1 MIIPTKLLFLCF
13 LFKFVFNNEGI
24 ITLSFKKE
32 IPNLNGV
39 QPKKVIDPT
48 VSDNLIMTEIKIGTE
63 PQAIKL
69 RIELSS
75 YLFYISGYNT
85 LSQIKF
91 DQRKSETYRKNE
103 DKSHYFSQS
112 KLNEGILSSDFIYY
126 ENNNDKKYNTTF
138 ILGTDTEKEKSG
150 GLIGLK
156 FDDKTTQSYTN
167 YNFINEIKKI
177 GVIKDYYFTIKYKD
191 NNSGELIVGDLP
203 HNYDNNYKNKE
214 FKTIYTNLEVDDK
227 NWSMDLD
234 LVYIADEQ
242 NSNNKSN
249 VGEKIYARLKIEK
262 SIIEGTSRFHQKLKN
277 YFMDELIN
285 NNLCYEI
292 KSDNYIS
299 YYCKQEANISKLKNI
314 YFFNKEL
321 NFTFELTYNDLFYH
335 NEYDGNNY
343 FLVVF
348 PIDDEEYGYSSYYW
362 TLGEPLFKKY
372 QFVFNKN
379 SKIIGLYVNTTIT
392 LDDNKDE
399 TKPETWWSRNKWYI
413 ILIIILVIVLSVL
426 GLMIYLYIKN
436 KPKRKIKANELD
448 DNYEYNLDPSKNK
461 LIN

>member
-1 MIIPTKLLFLCF
+1 
-13 LFKFVFNNEGI
+13 
-24 ITLSFKKE
+24 
-32 IPNLNGV
+32 
-39 QPKKVIDPT
+39 
-48 VSDNLIMTEIKIGTE
+48 
-63 PQAIKL
+63 
-69 RIELSS
+69 
-75 YLFYISGYNT
+75 
-85 LSQIKF
+85 
-91 DQRKSETYRKNE
+91 
-103 DKSHYFSQS
+103 
-112 KLNEGILSSDFIYY
+112 
-126 ENNNDKKYNTTF
+126 
-138 ILGTDTEKEKSG
+138 
-150 GLIGLK
+150 
-156 FDDKTTQSYTN
+156 
-167 YNFINEIKKI
+167 
-177 GVIKDYYFTIKYKD
+177 
-191 NNSGELIVGDLP
+191 
-203 HNYDNNYKNKE
+203 
-214 FKTIYTNLEVDDK
+214 
-227 NWSMDLD
+227 
-234 LVYIADEQ
+234 
-242 NSNNKSN
+242 
-249 VGEKIYARLKIEK
+249 
-262 SIIEGTSRFHQKLKN
+262 
-277 YFMDELIN
+277 MDELIN

-448 DNYEYNLDPSKNK
+448 DNYEYNLDPSKDK